1 MTAFATGW
9 IPDTP
14 DPRDYTRAHTLV
26 RGFIERAGIADR
38 APTIPG
44 AGDLTADF
52 PPVVDQ
58 GVLNSCTA
66 ATATAL
72 VLYFQRRAHGRDLAP
87 STLFLYKIA
96 RNLLGLRGDT
106 GALLRTAM
114 QGLRL
119 FGVVPENRWPSDP
132 RNLDVEPA
140 TFHYLYVA
148 NYKAKAYYRLDEPGL
163 DREELLSRVK
173 TGLAA
178 QLPAMFGLF
187 LFPSMAFALESGA
200 IPLPDSGERPQL
212 SHALVAVGYDDA
224 REVRNPLSSGSM
236 PRGALKVRN
245 SWGPAWGAQG
255 YGWLPYEYVL
265 RGYTSDWWSLIEA
278 DFVDSGQFG
287 FR

>member
-1 MTAFATGW
+1 MNGFATGW

-14 DPRDYTRAHTLV
+14 DARDFTRAHDLV
-26 RGFIERAGIADR
+26 RPFLERAGITGE
-38 APTIPG
+38 PPEIPD
-44 AGDLTADF
+44 AVDLAADF
-52 PPVVDQ
+52 PPVINQ

-66 ATATAL
+66 ATAAAL
-72 VLYFQRRAHGRDLAP
+72 VAYFQRRAHGRDLDP
-87 STLFLYKIA
+87 STLFLYKVS

-119 FGVVPENRWPSDP
+119 FGVVPEIRWPSDAQ
-132 RNLDVEPA
+132 NLDVEPP
-140 TFHYLYVA
+140 TFHYLYAA

-163 DREELLSRVK
+163 DRTLLLSRVR

-178 QLPAMFGLF
+178 RLPAMFGLF
-187 LFPSMAFALESGA
+187 LFPSVSFALEGA
-200 IPLPDSGERPQL
+200 IPMPDSGERPQL

-224 REVRNPLSSGSM
+224 REVRNPLGG
-236 PRGALKVRN
+236 PQVRGALKVRN

-255 YGWLPYEYVL
+255 YGWLPYDYVL

-278 DFVDSGQFG
+278 DFVDNGQFG
-287 FR
+287 VR